1 MSDRYQPGAQSQR
14 QPRPLLRRRAALRT
28 LMAVTAVIAGCGGG
42 GGSPAPPMEGSTEQH
57 SITSR
62 INGFTY
68 PLSVY
73 LPPASAGSPRANLP
87 IVYALDGDWWFD
99 QIVSI
104 MESTHMRAIV
114 VAIGFNANRAHD
126 YVPTNTCTANG
137 GGHVAY
143 FDFIRSELIPYAE
156 STIGGDATRRTLLG
170 HSHGGSFVFYALF
183 AESAAQ
189 HTFGAYLASDASIA
203 CMPATVDDWEASYA
217 AASADLP
224 VKLHVSYAANL
235 TNADFA
241 QRIGNRRYPNLV
253 LQAGFYGGGHT
264 GMIPAAFTDALR
276 FALAA
281 P

>member
-1 MSDRYQPGAQSQR
+1 VTDPPQLSEHARRP
-14 QPRPLLRRRAALRT
+14 PRPLLRRRQALVAIT
-28 LMAVTAVIAGCGGG
+28 TIVAGCGGG
-42 GGSPAPPMEGSTEQH
+42 GGSPPPPLEGSIEGR

-73 LPPASAGSPRANLP
+73 LPPASAGPRANLP

-104 MESTHMRAIV
+104 MESTHARAIV

-126 YVPTNTCTANG
+126 YVPTNTCTPNG
-137 GGHVAY
+137 GGHVAF

-183 AESAAQ
+183 AEAAAQ
-189 HTFGAYLASDASIA
+189 HHFAAYLASDASIA
-203 CMPATVDDWEASYA
+203 CMPATVDDWEATYA
-217 AASADLP
+217 AANADLP

-241 QRIGNRRYPNLV
+241 QRIRDRRYPNLAM
-253 LQAGFYGGGHT
+253 QAGFYSGGHT
-264 GMIPAAFTDALR
+264 GMIPAAFTDALG

>member
-1 MSDRYQPGAQSQR
+1 MADPHQPTVHANL
-14 QPRPLLRRRAALRT
+14 QPLRMARRRIALLLAAS
-28 LMAVTAVIAGCGGG
+28 VIAGCGGG
-42 GGSPAPPMEGSTEQH
+42 GGSSPPPMEGSTEQR

-73 LPPASAGSPRANLP
+73 LPPASAGPRGNLP

-104 MESTHMRAIV
+104 MESTHTRAIV

-126 YVPTNTCTANG
+126 YVPTNTCTPNG
-137 GGHVAY
+137 GGHVAF

-156 STIGGDATRRTLLG
+156 STIGGSATRRTLLG

-183 AESAAQ
+183 AEAAAQ
-189 HTFGAYLASDASIA
+189 HHFAAYLASDASIA

-217 AASADLP
+217 AANADLP
-224 VKLHVSYAANL
+224 MKLHVSYAANL

-241 QRIGNRRYPNLV
+241 QRIRDRRYPTLV
-253 LQAGFYGGGHT
+253 MQAGFYGGGHT
-264 GMIPAAFTDALR
+264 GMIPAAFTDALG

>member
-1 MSDRYQPGAQSQR
+1 
-14 QPRPLLRRRAALRT
+14 LRRRSALQA
-28 LMAVTAVIAGCGGG
+28 LMAVAALAAGCGGG
-42 GGSPAPPMEGSTEQH
+42 GSSAPFEGSTEQR

-73 LPPASAGSPRANLP
+73 LPPASAGPRANLP

-99 QIVSI
+99 QIVGI

-126 YVPTNTCTANG
+126 YVPTNTCTPNG
-137 GGHVAY
+137 GGQAAY

-170 HSHGGSFVFYALF
+170 HSHGGSFVFHALF
-183 AESAAQ
+183 AEAAAQ
-189 HTFGAYLASDASIA
+189 HTFAAYLASDASIA

-217 AASADLP
+217 AANTDLP

-241 QRIGNRRYPNLV
+241 QRIGNRPYPNLV
-253 LQAGFYGGGHT
+253 LQAGFYSGGHT
-264 GMIPAAFTDALR
+264 GMIPAAFTDALG